1 MRRLLVLVSL
11 LATLLASL
19 GLAVPVAG
27 AEAPV
32 KAAVIVGPV
41 GEELTP
47 VYISLAEQAAGTA
60 ESRGATVARAYSPQ
74 ATADNVLAAVEGAS
88 IVVYLGHAASIVA
101 PGGLVM
107 LVGEAGGSLAFGFD
121 RPPVESWMTTT
132 AWGTLDDLRAVVR
145 LAERGR
151 LRWDVETLPLDQA
164 AQAHDRV
171 RAGQFSGRTVLV
183 PALS

>member
-1 MRRLLVLVSL
+1 VRRLLVLVSL

-88 IVVYLGHAASIVA
+88 IVVYLGHGVGTPNPYAAAASA
-101 PGGLVM
+101 ATTNGWGLKGPGSD
-107 LVGEAGGSLAFGFD
+107 GGPTAASQTASPSL
-121 RPPVESWMTTT
+121 P
-132 AWGTLDDLRAVVR
+132 
-145 LAERGR
+145 
-151 LRWDVETLPLDQA
+151 
-164 AQAHDRV
+164 
-171 RAGQFSGRTVLV
+171 
-183 PALS
+183 